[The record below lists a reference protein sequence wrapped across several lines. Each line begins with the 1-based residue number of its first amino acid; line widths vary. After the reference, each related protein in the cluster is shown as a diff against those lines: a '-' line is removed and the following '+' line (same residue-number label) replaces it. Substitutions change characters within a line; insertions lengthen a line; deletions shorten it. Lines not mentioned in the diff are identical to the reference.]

1 MSPPTTPRSRTPSR
15 VGTPLPA
22 LSRLA
27 PLARPAP
34 SVSSRVH
41 SHGTTS
47 SIQTPTSDY
56 SRLDAMVHGSHEGA
70 SSSASSALTVEAPT
84 PEGMLVQEV
93 DVEVID
99 GEQGTASAIPTPRG
113 NDEESKQHLRE
124 QLRRTLNK
132 KESSHD
138 LAQRSRKGKGKAIDI
153 HEIPHSPSDQY
164 PPRQYFVLTEA
175 GKPVFIS
182 RQEDEASDNF
192 TSTIGV
198 MQALVSIF
206 LDDGDKLR
214 CINAGN
220 TRITFLLRP
229 PLYYACVSSWGEA
242 ESVQDAVPS
251 RIPAFA
257 NPQCSFC
264 RTVTAHV

>member
-1 MSPPTTPRSRTPSR
+1 
-15 VGTPLPA
+15 
-22 LSRLA
+22 
-27 PLARPAP
+27 
-34 SVSSRVH
+34 
-41 SHGTTS
+41 
-47 SIQTPTSDY
+47 
-56 SRLDAMVHGSHEGA
+56 MVHGSHEGA

-99 GEQGTASAIPTPRG
+99 GKQGTASAIPTPRG